1 MFDDFIISPTTIT
14 PPVPTPPVP
23 TPLVDGID
31 PEDLKYMTPEQ
42 RALFQN
48 M

>member
-1 MFDDFIISPTTIT
+1 MFNDFIISPTTIT
-14 PPVPTPPVP
+14 PPAPTP
-23 TPLVDGID
+23 TVDGID